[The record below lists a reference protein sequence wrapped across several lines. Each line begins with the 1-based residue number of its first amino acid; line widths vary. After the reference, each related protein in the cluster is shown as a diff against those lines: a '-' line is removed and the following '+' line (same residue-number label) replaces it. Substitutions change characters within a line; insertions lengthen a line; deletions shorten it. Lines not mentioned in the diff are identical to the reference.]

1 MVRRRVGLTVMLA
14 LLIIGVLLSVLPWH
28 AGAIRLA
35 GVSVTWWYAV
45 ALAPGVAVLVRL
57 IVGTPAPVR
66 ALASWVA
73 PALFV
78 SVAMQIFVAAPA
90 APLVALAAILAP
102 MMAGCVRARAAGS
115 LPRFLAVG
123 ILSAA
128 GTLVACANFLVATDL
143 ARGVG
148 LERWHGLL
156 LAAPIA
162 LVLAWRGGSR
172 WRQPVLVGSVGLLAI
187 AVVAVAVATG
197 VTPWRA
203 WTRLASRPVVAFDES
218 SVWVTQGRTLSTPTS
233 VTLTEAQR
241 MTATSIAMWRVVPGD
256 DGDGS
261 ALEWRLVPGDSL
273 ALRSGD
279 QVLLPAGAGV
289 RFESGRRVPG
299 APISGVAWADATA
312 SSALDGLLAA
322 AGAVVTLVGGGL
334 TLLASPSA
342 SKTSVRS
349 HVALLAT
356 ASVVIV
362 AVCWGVYAAD
372 VGADLALG
380 VPAATAFM
388 RLPSV
393 AVSGAWGG
401 ALEVVTAVAITGLLM
416 TAVTT
421 LADRV
426 ADAWSI
432 GSTRHASVLR
442 AAVVTA
448 GALVALV
455 PTTAWNALM
464 LGLGLAAAGLGPTLV
479 DAPPPLRL
487 MASVTGAVAV
497 VSLALADP
505 WLSPIAP
512 ALSAYPALLAIP
524 LAAGAGWM
532 AAARQR

>member
-128 GTLVACANFLVATDL
+128 GTLVACANFLVAPAL

-256 DGDGS
+256 EGDRS

-279 QVLLPAGAGV
+279 AGLPPAGGGVRIGSGRRWPEPASSVVASGPAGAARALG
-289 RFESGRRVPG
+289 GM
-299 APISGVAWADATA
+299 VAA
-312 SSALDGLLAA
+312 SWRLAA
-322 AGAVVTLVGGGL
+322 LRDGA
-334 TLLASPSA
+334 
-342 SKTSVRS
+342 
-349 HVALLAT
+349 
-356 ASVVIV
+356 
-362 AVCWGVYAAD
+362 
-372 VGADLALG
+372 
-380 VPAATAFM
+380 
-388 RLPSV
+388 
-393 AVSGAWGG
+393 SG
-401 ALEVVTAVAITGLLM
+401 
-416 TAVTT
+416 
-421 LADRV
+421 
-426 ADAWSI
+426 
-432 GSTRHASVLR
+432 
-442 AAVVTA
+442 
-448 GALVALV
+448 
-455 PTTAWNALM
+455 
-464 LGLGLAAAGLGPTLV
+464 
-479 DAPPPLRL
+479 
-487 MASVTGAVAV
+487 
-497 VSLALADP
+497 
-505 WLSPIAP
+505 
-512 ALSAYPALLAIP
+512 
-524 LAAGAGWM
+524 
-532 AAARQR
+532 